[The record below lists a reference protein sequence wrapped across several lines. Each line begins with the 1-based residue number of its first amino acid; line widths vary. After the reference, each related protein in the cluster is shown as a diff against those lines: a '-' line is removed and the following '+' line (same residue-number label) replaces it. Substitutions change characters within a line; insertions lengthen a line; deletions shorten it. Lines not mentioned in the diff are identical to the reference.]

1 MGSLPRCE
9 PSGAEDTAFRGA
21 AGRAVGD
28 LGKGAAGLEAKGL
41 SFAFAVVDE
50 PQDVRIGQLRLLAT
64 LLGKPPNGLFFA
76 GDSGQRIFQAA
87 FFREGAGSGC
97 PGAVVDAEDQLQDLA
112 SDSGAGGPEIDE
124 FLARVG

>member
-1 MGSLPRCE
+1 M
-9 PSGAEDTAFRGA
+9 
-21 AGRAVGD
+21 GD
-28 LGKGAAGLEAKGL
+28 LGKGAAGLEAKGLITQSMKFTLLAEKLAGAKDL

-64 LLGKPPNGLFFA
+64 LLGKPPLFFA

-112 SDSGAGGPEIDE
+112 SGSDAGGPEIDE